1 MSILNNIILSFSI
14 QPALIKQRDRL
25 FFKDGLFLVE
35 TELVPFLL
43 LMAKNISMK
52 TEPKLT
58 ETFAQFKFLL
68 YNELPL

>member
-1 MSILNNIILSFSI
+1 MDYNT
-14 QPALIKQRDRL
+14 KDRL
-25 FFKDGLFLVE
+25 FFKDGLFLWR

-58 ETFAQFKFLL
+58 ETFANSNFSYITNYL
-68 YNELPL
+68 YERSF